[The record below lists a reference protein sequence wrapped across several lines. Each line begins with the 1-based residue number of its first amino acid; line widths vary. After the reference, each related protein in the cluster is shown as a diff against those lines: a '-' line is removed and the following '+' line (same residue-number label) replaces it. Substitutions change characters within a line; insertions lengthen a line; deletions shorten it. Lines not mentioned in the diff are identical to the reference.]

1 MQLPGT
7 ILGVPMNPFWFALFV
22 LAVAAAVTPWFL
34 LRESGARTRL
44 FLTGLGAFL
53 AAGVGVLYQDYRLRG
68 WQQARILHYL
78 DTLYELE
85 ADRAIQELLAQPRY
99 QDPKRLNRFEAKTYS
114 QGGEDGILQE
124 VFRRIG
130 TTNRFFVEFGCG
142 DGTENN
148 TVLLLTTG
156 WRGLWLEADPAAV
169 RKIGSHFAR
178 EIRDQRLEVS
188 QAFVTAEN
196 IESLFS
202 AANVPSVFDLL
213 SIDIDLN
220 DYHVWRSLTS
230 YRPRVVVIEYNAVF
244 PPGVDWVVDYD
255 PRGAWDGTSRAGASL
270 TALERLGRQKGYRL
284 VGCNLGGV
292 NAFFIREDLVGEHF
306 AAPFSAEHHYEPQR
320 IPLQLRQA
328 GHPRRP

>member
-1 MQLPGT
+1 
-7 ILGVPMNPFWFALFV
+7 VSPFWFAALI
-22 LAVAAAVTPWFL
+22 LAVAAAVSPWYL
-34 LRESGARTRL
+34 IRGAGTGTRIY
-44 FLTGLGAFL
+44 LTGLGAML
-53 AAGVGVLYQDYRLRG
+53 AAGVAVCYQECRLDLAR
-68 WQQARILHYL
+68 QARILYYL
-78 DTLYELE
+78 DTVYELE

-114 QGGEDGILQE
+114 QAGEDGIIQE
-124 VFRRIG
+124 IFRRIG
-130 TTNRFFVEFGCG
+130 TTNRFFVEFGSG

-156 WRGLWLEADPAAV
+156 WRGLWLEADPAMV
-169 RKIGSHFAR
+169 RRIGSRFAR
-178 EIRDQRLEVS
+178 EIREQRLKGS

-196 IESLFS
+196 IESLFA
-202 AANVPSVFDLL
+202 AANVPSEFDLL

-220 DYHVWRSLTS
+220 DYHVWRSLNR
-230 YRPRVVVIEYNAVF
+230 YRPRVVVTEYNGVF
-244 PPGVDWVVDYD
+244 PPGVDWHVDYD

-292 NAFFIREDLVGEHF
+292 NAFFIREDLVGERF

-320 IPLQLRQA
+320 LPLQMRRA